1 MSKLSLLIFIIYLLI
16 SKKAIEGDRNVNHKS
31 LQSGNIQAL
40 QPVNIFGN
48 YPSRDETINY
58 SGSRYQLR
66 DYRRPLK
73 TEKKMRQLKNKKKR
87 QQFKKEKQRRQY
99 ATGEQTFRLC
109 QPHFFTN

>member
-1 MSKLSLLIFIIYLLI
+1 MSKLALLILFLFLLI
-16 SKKAIEGDRNVNHKS
+16 SKNAIEGDRNVNHRS
-31 LQSGNIQAL
+31 LQSGNIQDL
-40 QPVNIFGN
+40 QPVNHFRS
-48 YPSRDETINY
+48 YPSRDEPINY

-99 ATGEQTFRLC
+99 VTGEQTFRLY
-109 QPHFFTN
+109 QPHLFD